1 MKIGPRYALVYSKVQ
16 PTEEANLGSEHETKK
31 RACTQVHYVRKVL
44 YVTQKNTA
52 EPGKCWYN
60 TACCPGVHPYPHP
73 QKLLKMEPRLKCEL
87 VWRLQLVMAPSDM
100 QAPVLEDSHDFTC
113 SSGLEGLPTSP
124 YTCVLFGCF
133 FPRLQH

>member
-87 VWRLQLVMAPSDM
+87 VWRL
-100 QAPVLEDSHDFTC
+100 LEPRAINLHAGGC
-113 SSGLEGLPTSP
+113 SSLWPLLICRPP
-124 YTCVLFGCF
+124 Y
-133 FPRLQH
+133 